1 MLDREMLL
9 LNFFFQK
16 NVSSYSME
24 NFETREGDFH
34 VENSE
39 DLREVSDLKEL
50 GNRMDC
56 WRY

>member
-1 MLDREMLL
+1 
-9 LNFFFQK
+9 
-16 NVSSYSME
+16 ME